1 MAADS
6 FHAAAPTTGAEA
18 SGDPLL
24 TALAERWRAMLQAPA
39 ASPAG
44 IGFRPAREAAEMR
57 RLYRQA
63 GELGAPADA
72 IARLWR
78 SLCGDMLAARGLKAV
93 YVAGGDI
100 AQAIDGARGYFGFA
114 PNLVP
119 VVEVREAL
127 ERAADQQGVVA
138 CVPWPE
144 HAGSGQWW
152 PMLNEG
158 RFRSL
163 SIVAGWPSLP
173 GSPAVTPKMAVVGR
187 IGMESSG
194 SDDTLATAHDDQY
207 QAERLLAE
215 FDLKAEV
222 VARARSQALIRIN
235 EFVSVDDRRI
245 DIARRE
251 GLDGLRIVGVRPR
264 P

>member
-1 MAADS
+1 
-6 FHAAAPTTGAEA
+6 
-18 SGDPLL
+18 
-24 TALAERWRAMLQAPA
+24 MLHAPA

-63 GELGAPADA
+63 GELGAPPDA

-78 SLCGDMLAARGLKAV
+78 SLCGDMLVARGLKSV

-100 AQAIDGARGYFGFA
+100 AHSLEAARGYFGFA

-119 VVEVREAL
+119 VVEIREAL
-127 ERAADQQGVVA
+127 ERAMDQQGVIS
-138 CVPWPE
+138 CLPWPE

-173 GSPAVTPKMAVVGR
+173 GSPSVTPKMAVIGR

-194 SDDTLATAHDDQY
+194 DDDTLATAHDDQHR
-207 QAERLLAE
+207 AERLLAE
-215 FDLKAEV
+215 FDLQAEV
-222 VARARSQALIRIN
+222 VARARSLALIRIK

-245 DIARRE
+245 DLARRE

>member
-6 FHAAAPTTGAEA
+6 FHATAEI
-18 SGDPLL
+18 SNDPLL
-24 TALAERWRAMLQAPA
+24 SALADRWRHMLQAPA

-57 RLYRQA
+57 RLYSQA
-63 GELGAPADA
+63 GMLGAPPDV

-78 SLCGDMLAARGLKAV
+78 SLCGDLMAARGLKAV

-100 AQAIDGARGYFGFA
+100 AQSLDGARGYFGFG
-114 PNLVP
+114 PNLLP

-127 ERAADQQGVVA
+127 ERALEQQGVLA

-163 SIVAGWPSLP
+163 AIVAGWPSLP
-173 GSPAVTPKMAVVGR
+173 GSPSLTPRMAVVGR

-194 SDDTLATAHDDQY
+194 DDETLATAHDDQY
-207 QAERLLAE
+207 RAERMLAE
-215 FDLKAEV
+215 FDLKADV
-222 VARARSQALIRIN
+222 VARARSLALIRIR

-245 DIARRE
+245 DLARRE